1 MIRGLIEMIKR
12 NTSNFVH
19 KIGDE
24 IVIHSTST
32 GNNIFLNEVASD
44 IYECVKDGA
53 SIDELLSRVGSIYQ
67 IDPAL
72 ILSDVLRTI
81 DALVQEGVV
90 FIDSEEL

>member
-1 MIRGLIEMIKR
+1 MIKR

-67 IDPAL
+67 SKTIRLPHQIFHA
-72 ILSDVLRTI
+72 ILTLPCPT
-81 DALVQEGVV
+81 
-90 FIDSEEL
+90 